1 MRKLFVIF
9 IFIFSLHFA
18 SAEVFWADTIFS
30 HSSQYGEIK
39 FSANQAL
46 GPPNY
51 LPSGCKEA
59 CAAWSPK
66 MPNNIS
72 EYLHLGFSTPV
83 DGKSVIIAEIQNPG
97 AVARVYLYDR
107 YGSKYKIYDQ
117 SAKKIKKSHRLLQ
130 IKLDK
135 EIKEIISVKIFL
147 QNSAVLGYNSIDGVG
162 ISSEDTLFVPE
173 INIQKGYER
182 VVLEPL
188 PQTINSDYSERLP
201 VISPDGKSLYFVR
214 TSHPRNV
221 GFSKDH
227 SDIWYSEMDRWGEWK
242 TAVLLSKNLNN
253 DKPNYVI
260 SVLPGENQLIVANSY
275 AEGESGIAITEK
287 TSDGWQKPRPIEI
300 KGLDLVGEYSS
311 YFLASDGRTLLIDAE
326 LEGENRGR
334 GGNDIWVSFL
344 QKDSSFSRPVNLGGV
359 INSADSEHYPF
370 LAPDMQTLYFV
381 SYGWPGY
388 GSADIFMSKRIF
400 QDSLG
405 ENYSEKA
412 KGAEDW
418 QNWTKPINLGEPI
431 NSPAWEGGISIQSR
445 GEYAYLVSKRSE
457 YSSEDIFRF
466 KMPNKLRPERIY
478 TFSGIVRDR
487 SSLEPI
493 SAEIVYEDLGSG
505 TEIGRVKSNS
515 ETGKYE
521 FILPKY
527 GTYAFRAN
535 ARGFMGVSEN
545 ITILKTD
552 TISKYSKDL
561 SLVPLITGNKI
572 LLNNLFFDM
581 NSYEILSNSYGE
593 LARILQILEENKS
606 IIAKIEG
613 HTDNVGTVENNQILS
628 ENRAKAVRDYLIS
641 IGANPN
647 QLKYEGFGESK
658 PIKSNL
664 IKSGRRQNRR
674 VEFKIIDN

>member
-1 MRKLFVIF
+1 MRKLFAIF
-9 IFIFSLHFA
+9 IFIFSFYLA
-18 SAEVFWADTIFS
+18 RADVFWADTIFS
-30 HSSQYGEIK
+30 YSSQYGERK
-39 FSANQAL
+39 FSASQAL

-66 MPNNIS
+66 RPDNIS

-83 DGKSVIIAEIQNPG
+83 NGKSVIIAEIQNPG
-97 AVARVYLYDR
+97 AVARVYIYDK
-107 YGSKYKIYDQ
+107 YGSEYKIYDKPAFDLDT
-117 SAKKIKKSHRLLQ
+117 SYRLLQ

-135 EIKEIISVKIFL
+135 EISDIISVKIFL

-162 ISSEDTLFVPE
+162 ISDEDSSFVPK
-173 INIQKGYER
+173 INLQKGYER

-188 PQTINSDYSERLP
+188 PETINSDYSERLP
-201 VISPDGKSLYFVR
+201 IISPNGKSLYFVR
-214 TSHPRNV
+214 TSHPGNV
-221 GFSKDH
+221 GFSKEH
-227 SDIWYSEMDRWGEWK
+227 SDIWHSEMDRWGDWK
-242 TAVLLSKNLNN
+242 IAKISSKNLNN

-275 AEGESGIAITEK
+275 GKSESGIAITEK
-287 TSDGWQKPRPIEI
+287 TNEGWSEPRPIEI
-300 KGLDLVGEYSS
+300 KDLDLVGEYSS
-311 YFLASDGRTLLIDAE
+311 YFLASDGRTLLIDAN
-326 LEGENRGR
+326 LGDRKDAK

-344 QKDSSFSRPVNLGGV
+344 GKDSSFSRPINLGGV

-405 ENYSEKA
+405 ENYSEKV
-412 KGAEDW
+412 KEAEDW

-431 NSPAWEGGISIQSR
+431 NSPAWEGGLSIQSR

-478 TFSGIVRDR
+478 TFSGTVRNNI
-487 SSLEPI
+487 SHEPI
-493 SAEIVYEDLGSG
+493 SAEITYEDLSTGD
-505 TEIGRVKSNS
+505 EIGRVKSNS
-515 ETGKYE
+515 QTGKYE
-521 FILPKY
+521 FILPKF

-593 LARILQILEENKS
+593 LARIFQILEENEN

-613 HTDNVGTVENNQILS
+613 HTDNVGTDENNQILS
-628 ENRAKAVRDYLIS
+628 ENRAKAVREYLINL
-641 IGANPN
+641 GADPE

-658 PIKSNL
+658 PIKSNNS
-664 IKSGRRQNRR
+664 KSGRKQNRR